1 MEGFER
7 DDCFVGVAEAGEGS
21 LGWCVSVP
29 YEREELEVKVPW
41 V

>member
-21 LGWCVSVP
+21 LGCVSVP